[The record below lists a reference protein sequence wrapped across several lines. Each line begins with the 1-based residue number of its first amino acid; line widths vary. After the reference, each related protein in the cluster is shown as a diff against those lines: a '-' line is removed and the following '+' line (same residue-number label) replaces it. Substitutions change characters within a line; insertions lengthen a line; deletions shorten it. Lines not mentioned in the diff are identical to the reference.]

1 MVIDIHWHEIRIVA
15 GTLIG
20 ACLVFYF
27 LFPVLAH
34 STGEPPCHDA
44 IYVQPLVPT
53 EDEDPRIDFGGKK
66 MVFICPHSQQK
77 LDLVGR
83 GGFTCKCDEYRGKR

>member
-1 MVIDIHWHEIRIVA
+1 MVIDIHWRTI
-15 GTLIG
+15 
-20 ACLVFYF
+20 
-27 LFPVLAH
+27 LFVLASVLVEALFFVFILPRIGN